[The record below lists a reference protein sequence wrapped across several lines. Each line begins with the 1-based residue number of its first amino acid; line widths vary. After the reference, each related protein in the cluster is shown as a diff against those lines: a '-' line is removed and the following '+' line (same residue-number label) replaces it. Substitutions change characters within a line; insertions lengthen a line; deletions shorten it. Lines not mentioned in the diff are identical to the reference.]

1 MVESKLEKFTQKMSN
16 LLGME
21 REAELEETSA
31 VLSKYSLK
39 VSFQLI

>member
-1 MVESKLEKFTQKMSN
+1 MVESKLEKFTQKMSY

-39 VSFQLI
+39 VSLIPT